1 MPVTFTNGAAAG
13 YVLQSDAYG
22 NATWGNP
29 NTVSG
34 AGLWALSGTNVYNT
48 NTGNIGIGTNTPLAT
63 LDVQGT
69 VRIGNLATSGFSV
82 QNPLAD
88 GGYSLYVQYG
98 ILTEK
103 VKVALTGGGNWS
115 DYVFDKDYKLPKLNE
130 VKEYIAKNHHL
141 PGVPSAD
148 DVSCDGIDLGSM
160 DATLLKKIE
169 ELTLYVLEL
178 KKENEDIRMQIA
190 KK

>member
-1 MPVTFTNGAAAG
+1 M
-13 YVLQSDAYG
+13 
-22 NATWGNP
+22 
-29 NTVSG
+29 
-34 AGLWALSGTNVYNT
+34 YNT
-48 NTGNIGIGTNTPLAT
+48 NTGKVGIGTHSPQAT

-69 VRIGNLATSGFSV
+69 VKIGSFDPSV
-82 QNPLAD
+82 FPTTTTNPTPSPLTA
-88 GGYSLYVQYG
+88 GGYSLYAQYG
-98 ILTEK
+98 ILTER
-103 VKVALTGGGNWS
+103 VKVALTAAGNWS
-115 DYVFDKDYKLPKLNE
+115 DYVFDKDYKLPQLNE

-141 PGVPSAD
+141 PGVPSAA